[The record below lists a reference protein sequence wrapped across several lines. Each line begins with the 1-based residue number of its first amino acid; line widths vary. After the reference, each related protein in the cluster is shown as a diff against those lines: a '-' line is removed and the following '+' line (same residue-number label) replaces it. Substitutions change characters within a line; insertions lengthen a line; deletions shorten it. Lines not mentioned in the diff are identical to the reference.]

1 MATPHDRRGSSIAA
15 DVDAAIER
23 VVSHFESNDLALRM
37 DVLRALSAQSRLAFE
52 TARVRERLAQHPVS
66 MDLLSCVTTQSPV
79 YKQLAERLAVES
91 CSCDYDARRNA
102 VMSTSVR
109 WTQPSRAS
117 SSSQTKKRRKTA
129 GATTSAAAAAPLI
142 THYKYERVLS
152 EKEEGGQET
161 LVRFTMVVAF
171 GDEDATPKEL
181 LHFEMAC
188 ESAYPRSYYEEQ
200 QQLESEDE
208 GEGGEEAGVAEKQEA
223 QNGETK
229 AGGGDAAEEE
239 AEEEGETF
247 GEELRAFR
255 FDDAVL
261 AKMAQWM
268 GAVEEQLDPV
278 DVVGFFLALPVCE
291 DEWMVDERVCDIL

>member
-1 MATPHDRRGSSIAA
+1 MDDRRGCSFAA

-23 VVSHFESNDLALRM
+23 VVSHFESSDLALRM

-102 VMSTSVR
+102 LMRTSVR

-117 SSSQTKKRRKTA
+117 SSSSSKTKKRRKTA
-129 GATTSAAAAAPLI
+129 TATAATAVALI
-142 THYKYERVLS
+142 THYKYERVLA
-152 EKEEGGQET
+152 EKEAGGEET
-161 LVRFTMVVAF
+161 LLRFTMVAAF
-171 GDEDATPKEL
+171 GDQDATPKEL

-208 GEGGEEAGVAEKQEA
+208 GEDGEETDVAEKQET
-223 QNGETK
+223 QEKQSGKTK
-229 AGGGDAAEEE
+229 AEGHDAAEE

-261 AKMAQWM
+261 AEMAQWM